1 METFV
6 EIVQDYGFSVLLSL
20 GMGYFIWYV
29 WKYVSDQLEPIIEK
43 QHVTLIKLID
53 QIRMLDQDQ
62 IRLKQKLETLMELR
76 EKEKNEKDISN

>member
-29 WKYVSDQLEPIIEK
+29 WKYVSDQLEPIIDK

-76 EKEKNEKDISN
+76 EKEKNEKDLSN

>member
-29 WKYVSDQLEPIIEK
+29 WKYVSDQLEPIIDK

>member
-1 METFV
+1 METII

-29 WKYVSDQLEPIIEK
+29 WKYVSNQLEPIIDK

-76 EKEKNEKDISN
+76 EKEKNDKDISN

>member
-29 WKYVSDQLEPIIEK
+29 WKYVSDQLEPIIDK

-76 EKEKNEKDISN
+76 EKEKNDKDISN